1 MRTLTRWLWLVWLG
15 AALVAPASAAAQ
27 GPGTGVR
34 LTIEPTMIKGPP
46 TARVTIVEFSDYQ

>member
-1 MRTLTRWLWLVWLG
+1 MRIPTRSLWLAWLG
-15 AALVAPASAAAQ
+15 AALVAPASAQ

-34 LTIEPTMIKGPP
+34 LTIEPTMVKGPP